1 VTGRLQRI
9 PTRAATITR
18 RLGAVARER
27 QVRERLIRLSP
38 PRPDARTI
46 SLVVVS
52 REGRDRLARL
62 LPALWRTLRPGVEIL
77 VVDVGG
83 DRPTRRLLSGQ
94 RDVEL
99 VEVPGDLPPAAAAN
113 AGAERAGGDLLCLLD
128 DELEPITPRW
138 LERMRAEL
146 TGDVGVVGAQLLHP
160 RQALLSGSRRD
171 LTVQHRGITFVP
183 VPGEV
188 PRAEH
193 VRGPRPALGGAVVE
207 VAAVSGAALLLER
220 RTWAELGGLD
230 EGYVHGAADVDL
242 CWRVRA
248 TGRRVVV
255 VDDVVLLHHGRAAR
269 RLDEAAARTGVQ
281 ARDWRRFSALH
292 GAEVTRAVTLD
303 RLTGRRALSRVAYRA
318 VVLPAPGTGAHG
330 GADRLARAL
339 RGLGWQASVPAGR
352 AVPVAADLVVVAG
365 PGLDPAPLRR
375 PGRAVAAWL
384 PGGGADAAGAAGRDW
399 DVTVA
404 APDPTVA
411 AAVLRDALVAGDADS
426 RFQTTGRLRPD

>member
-1 VTGRLQRI
+1 MTGRLQRI
-9 PTRAATITR
+9 PGRAATISR
-18 RLGAVARER
+18 RLGAAARER
-27 QVRERLIRLSP
+27 QVRERLIRLP
-38 PRPDARTI
+38 PPPADTRTI

-62 LPALWRTLRPGVEIL
+62 LPALWRTLRPGVQIL

-83 DRPTRRLLSGQ
+83 DRPTRRYLSGQ

-99 VEVPGDLPPAAAAN
+99 IEVPGNLPPAAAVN
-113 AGAERAGGDLLCLLD
+113 AGADRATGDLLCLLN
-128 DELEPITPRW
+128 DELEPLTPRW
-138 LERMRAEL
+138 LERMRGAL
-146 TGDVGVVGAQLLHP
+146 TGDVGVVGAQLVHP

-171 LTVQHRGITFVP
+171 LTVQHRGIAFVP

-193 VRGPRPALGGAVVE
+193 LRQPRPALGGTVVE

-242 CWRVRA
+242 CWRVRR

-269 RLDEAAARTGVQ
+269 RLDEAAARAGLQ
-281 ARDWRRFSALH
+281 APDWRRFAALH
-292 GAEVTRAVTLD
+292 GAEVTRAVALD
-303 RLTGRRALSRVAYRA
+303 RLTGRRVLTRAAYRA
-318 VVLPAPGTGAHG
+318 VVLPAPGAGAHG
-330 GADRLARAL
+330 NADRLARAL
-339 RGLGWQASVPAGR
+339 RGLGWSASVPAGR
-352 AVPVAADLVVVAG
+352 AVPDAADLVVVAG

-375 PGRAVAAWL
+375 PGRAVAAWVR
-384 PGGGADAAGAAGRDW
+384 GGGGEAAGTAGRVW
-399 DVTVA
+399 EEVVA
-404 APDPTVA
+404 AAAPAVA

-426 RFQTTGRLRPD
+426 RFQTTGRLRTY